1 MFFYC
6 TLGPW
11 NADRAGDRENNGCG
25 RAHKSWWRFNY
36 NVTCLQDS
44 HKAACQF
51 KTSLES
57 MPEKEREIKGGD
69 ATWSW
74 GSPLV
79 RLLLINILRHDR
91 RGREREMDGAQERGR
106 LKRQMKGRH
115 IERREMWQWEA
126 LVTERGTKGWMNER
140 EAESRREGG
149 WGEQCLNIELNTDRY
164 EKRKEATVCYIWER
178 RERQEPNNSSF
189 LVIGGKE
196 KDRKAAV
203 HPGSSEAFNWRWG
216 EAG

>member
-1 MFFYC
+1 ML
-6 TLGPW
+6 TRQPQG
-11 NADRAGDRENNGCG
+11 
-25 RAHKSWWRFNY
+25 
-36 NVTCLQDS
+36 
-44 HKAACQF
+44 
-51 KTSLES
+51 SLPIQNES
-57 MPEKEREIKGGD
+57 RVDAWEREGNK
-69 ATWSW
+69 
-74 GSPLV
+74 
-79 RLLLINILRHDR
+79 R
-91 RGREREMDGAQERGR
+91 RGCNVELRVSSCQTAAYQYSAPRQEREREREMDGAQERGR

-115 IERREMWQWEA
+115 IEGREMWQWEA

-140 EAESRREGG
+140 DAESRREGG